1 MSDFTKYF
9 MHVTH
14 MSVVQSSYMAAWRYV
29 MYFRFM
35 DAVIFA
41 HNVPAYAYHE
51 KDVRLNLLPSVG
63 SGAL

>member
-1 MSDFTKYF
+1 MLP
-9 MHVTH
+9 